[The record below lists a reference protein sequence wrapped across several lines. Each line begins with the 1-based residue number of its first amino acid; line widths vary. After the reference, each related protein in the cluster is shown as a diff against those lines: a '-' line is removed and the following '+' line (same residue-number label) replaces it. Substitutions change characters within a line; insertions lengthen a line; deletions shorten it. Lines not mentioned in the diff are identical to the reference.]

1 MMLDIA
7 LDRDMAGSQEQQL
20 ERSIV
25 VGQVAS
31 RLRGCGHPRGLDL

>member
-1 MMLDIA
+1 
-7 LDRDMAGSQEQQL
+7 MAGSQEQQL